1 MDSPGSAVP
10 ALLAA
15 FAALALLIWWVVH
28 RRWIVPA
35 RRLER
40 ALAEMVDG
48 RDENAPFLPYRAPI
62 TQSGPEAFR
71 RIARSLERLTDH
83 YRRVAEQG
91 VQEERNLRAIL
102 LGMVEGVLV
111 IDAQHR
117 IREANA
123 AFSRQFGVRGNPAGR
138 SVLEVI
144 RVAEVHTLVA
154 ETLRTGQ
161 PIEREILFHAAGP
174 EEPPRY
180 FDISAVPVDRGEGRE
195 VVAIFHD
202 ISRLKQL
209 EEVRREFVANVSH
222 ELRTPLS
229 IFRGYLETL
238 MDNPDLPRGE
248 VDRVLATLMRHSTR
262 LNALVDDL
270 LTLARLEARRLA
282 LDPVSL
288 RVGPFLRAVVADFGE
303 KLAEKKMEVRFEFPE
318 GDEAPP
324 VEVDPS
330 RLEQVFFNLLDNAIK
345 YSGEGREITLRLAVE
360 EARGMLRVEVEDRG
374 HGIPPAD
381 LPHIFERFYRVDK
394 ARSRDLGGTGLGL
407 SIVKHIIQMHRGEV
421 WAESKYG
428 EGTTIILRLPLSTA
442 EGEEE

>member
-1 MDSPGSAVP
+1 MDAASFLGY
-10 ALLAA
+10 LL
-15 FAALALLIWWVVH
+15 FTLCVGGVVWFGVH

-35 RRLER
+35 RRLEATLV
-40 ALAEMVDG
+40 ALAEG
-48 RDENAPFLPYRAPI
+48 RKPGSLRHGHSSSVPQSFL
-62 TQSGPEAFR
+62 
-71 RIARSLERLTDH
+71 RIANALEQLTDR
-83 YRRVAEQG
+83 YRHIAEQG
-91 VQEERNLRAIL
+91 AQEEKNLRAIL

-111 IDAQHR
+111 IDAHHR

-123 AFSRQFGVRGNPAGR
+123 AFCRQFGVRGNPAGR

-144 RVAEVHTLVA
+144 RVAEVHTLVG
-154 ETLRTGQ
+154 ETLQTGE
-161 PIEREILFHAAGP
+161 PREREIVFHSAGP
-174 EEPPRY
+174 EEPPRF

-238 MDNPDLPRGE
+238 MDHPDLPRSE

-270 LTLARLEARRLA
+270 LTLARLESRRLA

-288 RVGPFLRAVVADFGE
+288 RIGPFLQNVVDDFQE
-303 KLAEKKMEVRFEFPE
+303 KLADKKMTAAIVLPANAGPGEVPAIEF
-318 GDEAPP
+318 
-324 VEVDPS
+324 DPS

-345 YSGEGREITLRLAVE
+345 YSGEGSAITLRVVVE
-360 EARGMLRVEVEDRG
+360 PERECLRIEVADRG
-374 HGIPPAD
+374 PGIPPAD

-394 ARSRDLGGTGLGL
+394 ARSRDMGGTGLGL
-407 SIVKHIIQMHRGEV
+407 SIVKHIVQMHAGEV

-428 EGTTIILRLPLSTA
+428 EGTTIVLRLPLSR
-442 EGEEE
+442 GEEG

>member
-1 MDSPGSAVP
+1 MTPGF
-10 ALLAA
+10 LLGY
-15 FAALALLIWWVVH
+15 FLFTVLVGGIVWLCVH
-28 RRWIVPA
+28 RRWIIPA
-35 RRLER
+35 RHLE
-40 ALAEMVDG
+40 ATLQAMVEG
-48 RDENAPFLPYRAPI
+48 RPPGSFHRRGRPAAPQPFI
-62 TQSGPEAFR
+62 
-71 RIARSLERLTDH
+71 RIAQSLEYLTDR
-83 YRRVAEQG
+83 YRRVAEQAA
-91 VQEERNLRAIL
+91 QEERNLRAIL

-123 AFSRQFGVRGNPAGR
+123 AFCRQFGVRGNPAGR

-144 RVAEVHTLVA
+144 RLAEVHTLVG
-154 ETLRTGQ
+154 ETLQTGK
-161 PIEREILFHAAGP
+161 PIEREIVFHAAGP
-174 EEPPRY
+174 EEPPRF

-238 MDNPDLPRGE
+238 MDHPDLPRSE
-248 VDRVLATLMRHSTR
+248 IDRLLITLLRHSTR

-270 LTLARLEARRLA
+270 LTLARLESRRLA

-288 RVGPFLRAVVADFGE
+288 RIGPFLRNVVADFRGKLIE
-303 KLAEKKMEVRFEFPE
+303 KNMTARIEISEEAEAASA
-318 GDEAPP
+318 EA
-324 VEVDPS
+324 DPS
-330 RLEQVFFNLLDNAIK
+330 RMEQVFFNLLDNAIK
-345 YSGEGREITLRLAVE
+345 YSGGGTVVTLRAVVE
-360 EARGMLRVEVEDRG
+360 EERGTLRCEVTDQG
-374 HGIPPAD
+374 AGIPPAD

-407 SIVKHIIQMHRGEV
+407 SIVKHIVQMHGGEV
-421 WAESKYG
+421 WAESRYG
-428 EGTTIILRLPLSTA
+428 EGTTILLRLPLSS
-442 EGEEE
+442 GEEGGEE